1 MFAPA
6 MGYDAETSA
15 SGMSTR
21 PRKSSARVTLVLLG
35 AAALASCGQQE
46 STLRRDLYANK
57 EDCLKD
63 WGDELKCA
71 EQAAPASTGT
81 GGYHG
86 GYWYG
91 PFYRSGQFGSSSVSR
106 PHGTVDS
113 ARPGSHAVGTSHI
126 SRGGFGASGAAH
138 ASGGS

>member
-1 MFAPA
+1 
-6 MGYDAETSA
+6 MGYDAQKSA
-15 SGMSTR
+15 TGMSTR
-21 PRKSSARVTLVLLG
+21 PRKSSTRVTLVLLS

-46 STLRRDLYANK
+46 SALRRDLYASK

-71 EQAAPASTGT
+71 EQAAPARSGSAT

-91 PFYRSGQFGSSSVSR
+91 PFYRSGEHGSSSISR
-106 PHGTVDS
+106 PHGTVDA
-113 ARPGSHAVGTSHI
+113 ARPGSRAVGTSHI
-126 SRGGFGASGAAH
+126 SRGGFGGSGSAH
-138 ASGGS
+138 ASSGS

>member
-1 MFAPA
+1 MR
-6 MGYDAETSA
+6 YDARKAAT
-15 SGMSTR
+15 GMSTR
-21 PRKSSARVTLVLLG
+21 LRKSSARVTLVLLG
-35 AAALASCGQQE
+35 AAALTSCGQQE

-71 EQAAPASTGT
+71 EQPAPVRSGSS
-81 GGYHG
+81 YHG

-91 PFYRSGQFGSSSVSR
+91 PFYRGGDYGSGSTIR

-126 SRGGFGASGAAH
+126 SRGGFGGSGSAH
-138 ASGGS
+138 ASAGS

>member
-1 MFAPA
+1 
-6 MGYDAETSA
+6 MGYDARKSA
-15 SGMSTR
+15 TGMSTR
-21 PRKSSARVTLVLLG
+21 PRKSSARITLVLLG
-35 AAALASCGQQE
+35 AAALASCGQEE
-46 STLRRDLYANK
+46 STLRRDLYSSK
-57 EDCLKD
+57 EDCVKD

-71 EQAAPASTGT
+71 EQSGSSRSGSV

-91 PFYRSGQFGSSSVSR
+91 PSYRSGDHGSSSLSR
-106 PHGTVDS
+106 PHGTIDS

-126 SRGGFGASGAAH
+126 SRGGFGGSASAH

>member
-1 MFAPA
+1 
-6 MGYDAETSA
+6 MGYHARNPAT
-15 SGMSTR
+15 GMSTR
-21 PRKSSARVTLVLLG
+21 PRKSSASVTLVLLG
-35 AAALASCGQQE
+35 AAALASCGQE
-46 STLRRDLYANK
+46 SALRRDLYANK

-71 EQAAPASTGT
+71 EQAAPASSGSS

-91 PFYRSGQFGSSSVSR
+91 PFYRSGAYGSSLSSM
-106 PHGTVDS
+106 PHGTVDA
-113 ARPGSHAVGTSHI
+113 ARPGSHAIATSHV
-126 SRGGFGASGAAH
+126 SRGGFGASGSSH

>member
-1 MFAPA
+1 MFATA

-21 PRKSSARVTLVLLG
+21 PRKSSARITLVLLG

-71 EQAAPASTGT
+71 EQAAPASTGSS
-81 GGYHG
+81 YHG

-91 PFYRSGQFGSSSVSR
+91 PFYRSGDYG
-106 PHGTVDS
+106 
-113 ARPGSHAVGTSHI
+113 
-126 SRGGFGASGAAH
+126 
-138 ASGGS
+138 

>member
-1 MFAPA
+1 
-6 MGYDAETSA
+6 MGYHAQKSA
-15 SGMSTR
+15 TGMATR

-35 AAALASCGQQE
+35 AAALAACGQDE

-63 WGDELKCA
+63 WGDEQKCA
-71 EQAAPASTGT
+71 EQPGPARSGS

-91 PFYRSGQFGSSSVSR
+91 PFYRSGAYGSSSVSR

-113 ARPGSHAVGTSHI
+113 ARPGSHAVGTSHT
-126 SRGGFGASGAAH
+126 SRGGFGASGSAH
-138 ASGGS
+138 ASSGS

>member
-1 MFAPA
+1 MR
-6 MGYDAETSA
+6 YDAQKTA
-15 SGMSTR
+15 TGMATR
-21 PRKSSARVTLVLLG
+21 PRKSSSRVTLVLLG

-46 STLRRDLYANK
+46 SALRRDLYANK

-71 EQAAPASTGT
+71 EQPAPAHS
-81 GGYHG
+81 GYHG

-91 PFYRSGQFGSSSVSR
+91 PFYRSGDYGSSSIGR

-113 ARPGSHAVGTSHI
+113 ARPGSHALGTSHI
-126 SRGGFGASGAAH
+126 SRGGFGGSASAH
-138 ASGGS
+138 AAAGS

>member
-1 MFAPA
+1 MA
-6 MGYDAETSA
+6 
-15 SGMSTR
+15 TR

-35 AAALASCGQQE
+35 AAALAACGQDE

-71 EQAAPASTGT
+71 EQAGPARSSS
-81 GGYHG
+81 G

-91 PFYRSGQFGSSSVSR
+91 PFYRSGACGSSSASR

-113 ARPGSHAVGTSHI
+113 ARPGSHAVGTSHT
-126 SRGGFGASGAAH
+126 SRGGFGASGSAH
-138 ASGGS
+138 ASSGS